1 MGEITDTCRPGE
13 AHPSPVRQNAGFE
26 YSLAI
31 VALYPA
37 VIPSFHLLPLINNW
51 RYWLPLF
58 PTAVQDPLQIDWYPG
73 LTQHSL
79 SIPRP
84 LTGLRDWHKS
94 SLHISET
101 SETEHDFSLTLPK
114 DESSTWNIHRA
125 NRYGAKADQSR
136 TPGLPRPQE
145 DFTVCTHTEILLH
158 FLSQVPTR
166 CRAGDQCNIT
176 PGGPKQWVQNL
187 HTKHTDLLET
197 QQKLHTNYV
206 VLTDWPQDNKRQWS
220 SSCHF
225 YISNTGGLIKT

>member
-37 VIPSFHLLPLINNW
+37 LIPSFHLLSLINNW

-58 PTAVQDPLQIDWYPG
+58 PTAVEDPRQIDWYPG

-101 SETEHDFSLTLPK
+101 PETEHGFSPTLKSYQRMSTAHEIFTGQTDTEPK
-114 DESSTWNIHRA
+114 QIRA
-125 NRYGAKADQSR
+125 ELQACPDPLHSLHSHQDLMAFLIPSAKKVPCWRSMQRYPRRTKAVGSKSPHQTYRLAGDSAKASHK
-136 TPGLPRPQE
+136 L
-145 DFTVCTHTEILLH
+145 C
-158 FLSQVPTR
+158 
-166 CRAGDQCNIT
+166 GDRLAIGQQ
-176 PGGPKQWVQNL
+176 KQW
-187 HTKHTDLLET
+187 
-197 QQKLHTNYV
+197 
-206 VLTDWPQDNKRQWS
+206 S
-220 SSCHF
+220 GSCHF
-225 YISNTGGLIKT
+225 YVSNTGGLIKT